1 MLPLF
6 LSASTGFSSFS
17 NSGTAAACAD
27 SPDIVM
33 KDMIGLTCAEL
44 KLMGKCDSSD
54 ELVASLMAKH
64 CSASCTDCIPSRM
77 TYSGGTNG
85 GTMMCKEIEDGCDDP
100 PIQCPVLEELAPAA
114 DFGLGDETSSYDSG
128 FAAGEGVSGGYR
140 LNWAKCCALAAT
152 QVDTGAFSSSS
163 NSNVRHLETAIAC
176 MEHSSD
182 TGTGG
187 DCSTYSGF
195 AAQSCCS
202 HAVRDGYPD
211 GGYDPMCVFDYCLN
225 KLSPHS

>member
-33 KDMIGLTCAEL
+33 KDMIGLTCDEL
-44 KLMGKCDSSD
+44 KNLGKCDSSD

-85 GTMMCKEIEDGCDDP
+85 T
-100 PIQCPVLEELAPAA
+100 V
-114 DFGLGDETSSYDSG
+114 SY
-128 FAAGEGVSGGYR
+128 
-140 LNWAKCCALAAT
+140 T
-152 QVDTGAFSSSS
+152 
-163 NSNVRHLETAIAC
+163 HLTLP
-176 MEHSSD
+176 
-182 TGTGG
+182 TT
-187 DCSTYSGF
+187 
-195 AAQSCCS
+195 
-202 HAVRDGYPD
+202 
-211 GGYDPMCVFDYCLN
+211 
-225 KLSPHS
+225 LSV